1 MPMLVP
7 FDEPLDMPF
16 DVPPMSLALRVV
28 EAFGV
33 PELDEFMGAL
43 SELLLLGMVEPPVE
57 LVAFALLV
65 DGVPSALRLFVVL
78 PTLLPVPVFVPLM
91 PLLFIVGFAV
101 TAGLV
106 VDDGGMVVRGVELVP
121 IGVLASD
128 ATGVLPVVLEEV
140 VAGVVD
146 GLVIGAEEGVVPEFC
161 ATARPTLP
169 ITATTA
175 AEVSTS

>member
-7 FDEPLDMPF
+7 FDMPL

-78 PTLLPVPVFVPLM
+78 PMLLPVPVPV
-91 PLLFIVGFAV
+91 LLFIVGFAV

-128 ATGVLPVVLEEV
+128 PTGVLPVVLEEV

-175 AEVSTS
+175 PEVSTS

>member
-7 FDEPLDMPF
+7 FDVPFDMPL

-78 PTLLPVPVFVPLM
+78 PTLLPVPVPV
-91 PLLFIVGFAV
+91 LLFIVGFAV

-146 GLVIGAEEGVVPEFC
+146 GLVIGAEEGVVPELC

>member
-1 MPMLVP
+1 MPMLV
-7 FDEPLDMPF
+7 PF

-78 PTLLPVPVFVPLM
+78 PTLLPVPVPVLVPMFVPLM
-91 PLLFIVGFAV
+91 PPLFIVGFAV

-146 GLVIGAEEGVVPEFC
+146 GLVIGAEEGVVPELC